1 MNYYHMTSLDRL
13 DSISK
18 IGLIPRN
25 EDNSKLID
33 DKKTKV
39 FFSEG
44 FAGAI
49 ALFVDFEIV
58 YENIKC
64 GKMKSA
70 NKEIEEKV
78 LKSKNLSEF
87 LGEGVYLQFDGTDIE
102 NERNFENGC
111 TSKVV
116 PPEKFYV
123 SVLKSKKSDSII
135 FSRFEIIK
143 YMMSKITPEEIEYY
157 GVKYKDSPNFI
168 DATIRIQEKVK
179 RYYISHRQE
188 IEKYRNNDYW
198 LEYLSVT
205 DFVKEY
211 LKSNTNSDLTV

>member
-13 DSISK
+13 NSISK
-18 IGLIPRN
+18 IGLTPRN
-25 EDNSKLID
+25 EDNSKLIN
-33 DKKTKV
+33 DKKNKV

-44 FAGAI
+44 FEGAI

-64 GKMKSA
+64 GEMKPT

-87 LGEGVYLQFDGTDIE
+87 LGEGVYLQFDGTNIK

-116 PPEKFYV
+116 PPEKLYV
-123 SVLKSKKSDSII
+123 SILKSKKGDSII

-143 YMMSKITPEEIEYY
+143 YMMSKITPEEIKYY
-157 GVKYKDSPNFI
+157 GVKYKGSPNFI

-179 RYYISHRQE
+179 KYYITHSQE

-198 LEYLSVT
+198 LEYLSIT
-205 DFVKEY
+205 DFVKEH
-211 LKSNTNSDLTV
+211 LKPNTNFNL

>member
-13 DSISK
+13 NSISK
-18 IGLIPRN
+18 IGLTPRN
-25 EDNSKLID
+25 EDNCKLIN
-33 DKKTKV
+33 DKKNMV

-44 FAGAI
+44 FEGAI

-64 GKMKSA
+64 GKMKLI

-87 LGEGVYLQFDGTDIE
+87 LGEGVYLQFDGTNIK
-102 NERNFENGC
+102 NKRNFENGC
-111 TSKVV
+111 TSKVI
-116 PPEKFYV
+116 PPEKLCV
-123 SVLKSKKSDSII
+123 SILKSKKDDSII
-135 FSRFEIIK
+135 YSRFEIIK
-143 YMMSKITPEEIEYY
+143 YMMSRVTSGEIKYY
-157 GVKYKDSPNFI
+157 GVRYKDSPNFI

-179 RYYISHRQE
+179 KYYISHIQE

-198 LEYLSVT
+198 LEYLSIT

-211 LKSNTNSDLTV
+211 LK

>member
-13 DSISK
+13 NSISK
-18 IGLIPRN
+18 IGLTPRN
-25 EDNSKLID
+25 EDNCKLIN
-33 DKKTKV
+33 DKKNKV

-44 FAGAI
+44 FEGAI

-64 GKMKSA
+64 GKMKLT

-87 LGEGVYLQFDGTDIE
+87 LGEGVYLQFDGTNIK
-102 NERNFENGC
+102 NKRNFENGC
-111 TSKVV
+111 TSKVI
-116 PPEKFYV
+116 PPEKLYV
-123 SVLKSKKSDSII
+123 SILKSKKGDSII
-135 FSRFEIIK
+135 YSRFEIIK
-143 YMMSKITPEEIEYY
+143 YMMSRITPGEIKYY
-157 GVKYKDSPNFI
+157 GVRYKDSPNFI

-179 RYYISHRQE
+179 KYYISHSQE
-188 IEKYRNNDYW
+188 IEKYRNNDYQ
-198 LEYLSVT
+198 LEYLSIT

-211 LKSNTNSDLTV
+211 LKSNTNYNI

>member
-13 DSISK
+13 NSISK
-18 IGLIPRN
+18 IGLTPRN
-25 EDNSKLID
+25 EDNCKLIN
-33 DKKTKV
+33 DKKNMV

-44 FAGAI
+44 FEGAI

-64 GKMKSA
+64 GKMKLI

-87 LGEGVYLQFDGTDIE
+87 LGEGVYLQFDGTNIK
-102 NERNFENGC
+102 NKRNFENGC
-111 TSKVV
+111 TSKVI
-116 PPEKFYV
+116 PPEKLYV
-123 SVLKSKKSDSII
+123 SILKSKKDDSII
-135 FSRFEIIK
+135 YSRFEIIK
-143 YMMSKITPEEIEYY
+143 YMMSRVTSGEIKYY
-157 GVKYKDSPNFI
+157 GVRYKDSPNFI

-179 RYYISHRQE
+179 KYYISHIQE

-198 LEYLSVT
+198 LEYLSIT

-211 LKSNTNSDLTV
+211 LK

>member
-13 DSISK
+13 NSISK
-18 IGLIPRN
+18 IGLTPRN
-25 EDNSKLID
+25 EDNCKLIN
-33 DKKTKV
+33 DKKNMV

-44 FAGAI
+44 FEGAI

-64 GKMKSA
+64 GKMKLI

-87 LGEGVYLQFDGTDIE
+87 LGEGVYLQFDGTNIK
-102 NERNFENGC
+102 NKRNFENGC
-111 TSKVV
+111 TSKVI
-116 PPEKFYV
+116 PPEKLYV
-123 SVLKSKKSDSII
+123 SILKSKKDDSII
-135 FSRFEIIK
+135 YSRFEIIK
-143 YMMSKITPEEIEYY
+143 YMMSRVTSGEIKYY
-157 GVKYKDSPNFI
+157 GVRYKDSPNFI

-179 RYYISHRQE
+179 KYYISHSQE

-198 LEYLSVT
+198 LEYLSIT

-211 LKSNTNSDLTV
+211 LK

>member
-1 MNYYHMTSLDRL
+1 MKYYHMTSLDRL
-13 DSISK
+13 NSISK
-18 IGLIPRN
+18 SGLMPRN
-25 EDNSKLID
+25 EDNSKLIN
-33 DKKTKV
+33 DKKNKV

-44 FAGAI
+44 FEGAI

-58 YENIKC
+58 YENIRC
-64 GKMKSA
+64 GKMKPT

-78 LKSKNLSEF
+78 LKSKNLSDF
-87 LGEGVYLQFDGTDIE
+87 LGEGVYLQFDGTNIE

-116 PPEKFYV
+116 PPENMYV
-123 SVLKSKKSDSII
+123 SILKSKKHDSII

-143 YMMSKITPEEIEYY
+143 YMMSKITPEEIKYY

-179 RYYISHRQE
+179 KYYISHSKE
-188 IEKYRNNDYW
+188 IQKYRNNDYW
-198 LEYLSVT
+198 LEYLSIT

-211 LKSNTNSDLTV
+211 LKSNTNYNL